1 MRDPAGTPL
10 ADQPRGLEV
19 RLLDREA
26 PPEYLTEWT
35 TLVGAERIS
44 AKPGTRSVVIFR
56 IDAEW
61 LALSTAVLQEVME
74 NYTIRTLPDRR
85 SGIVRGLI
93 NVRGE
98 LMLCIALEV
107 VLGMENAGARASGD
121 RLLIFGRGRFAAQV
135 SEVLGVHRYHP
146 EDLRLTPATLRNASS
161 GSYTAGILHW
171 QGKTVACLDDDLLLF
186 AVNKGLA

>member
-35 TLVGAERIS
+35 TLVGAERRS
-44 AKPGTRSVVIFR
+44 AKPGTRSVIIFR
-56 IDAEW
+56 IDTEW

-135 SEVLGVHRYHP
+135 SEVLGVHRYHS
-146 EDLRLTPATLRNASS
+146 EDLRLAPATLRNASS
-161 GSYTAGILHW
+161 GSYTAGILQW

-186 AVNKGLA
+186 AINKGLA